1 MTILFG
7 TLGDGGTI
15 RSFVALAACAS
26 VGATAIGVEAERY
39 AQRHRAVLSLTP
51 GHGSEAGGLSQLRLN
66 GVDYR
71 ATGALEPEGRRG
83 GCGGIAD
90 PR

>member
-26 VGATAIGVEAERY
+26 VGATAVGVEAERY
-39 AQRHRAVLSLTP
+39 AQTHRAVLSLTP
-51 GHGSEAGGLSQLRLN
+51 GHGSEAGGLSQLRL

-71 ATGALEPEGRRG
+71 ATGALEPGGRRG

-90 PR
+90 QR